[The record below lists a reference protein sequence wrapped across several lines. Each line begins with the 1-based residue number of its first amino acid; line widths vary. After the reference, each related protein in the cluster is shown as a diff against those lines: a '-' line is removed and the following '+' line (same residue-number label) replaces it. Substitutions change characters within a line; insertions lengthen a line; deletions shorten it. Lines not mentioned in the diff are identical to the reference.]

1 MRFPLSWLKTW
12 VDLPEDLGQ
21 ISAWLMQAGIGL
33 EAVENPGAS
42 LDHVVVVRVLSRD
55 PHPNA
60 DKLSLVKV
68 NDGTRDYAI
77 VCGAQNYQ
85 VGSVVPLAKEGAVL
99 PGDFKIKKS
108 KIRGAESDGM
118 LCASDE
124 LGLPGG
130 HEGLLLLDPATPL
143 GQPLAQALGLDD
155 VVLTLETTAN
165 RPDHLS
171 LRGLA
176 REVAAL
182 GGRTFKDVAVALPAE
197 APAPAFA
204 VAVQD
209 NACPYYTARRLQGVT
224 VGPSPDWLKQR
235 LEKSGIRSI
244 SNVVDATNYVLLEYG
259 QPMHAFDASKLSGQ
273 RLEARF
279 AKPGET
285 LRTLDG
291 QDRILAAEDVVIA
304 DGSGPQALG
313 GVMGGEHSQVTAQTK
328 DLVLEAAVFPPKL
341 VRRTSRRLGLGSE
354 SSQRFERGVDGHGLN
369 LAMDRC
375 AALILELA
383 GGSLAGARL
392 VAGGP
397 GPLPEP
403 VRLQP
408 ERVNALLG
416 TALPGPEMAELL
428 RRRHYR
434 VEPSGTDYLATPPS
448 WRRDVAMGVD
458 LAEDLI
464 QMAGLQNLASTD
476 LPQVRTPDAED
487 PAWRNT
493 WLLRGRLSG
502 LGLAEASTLS
512 FLDPALA
519 APWGMDQAWRLDNP
533 FSEEQSLLRPSLLPN
548 LVGAALGALKRRQD
562 GVAFFEL
569 GRVFKREGKGV
580 VEAERLAVVL
590 AGEAAAQQWN
600 APARDWDYFD
610 LKGMAES
617 LARGLDLTVRCSA
630 AKAGETPPW
639 AHPGQCARVSLGGLM
654 GTLAALHPALLKAL
668 DAPKGLATALV
679 MELEISAPGKPLAK
693 EPAYAAIARV
703 PAVERDLS
711 CLMDSALEAGRVLDF
726 LKNEGGLGR
735 VRVMDRY
742 EGAPLAEGRKSLTF
756 RLTYAADGR
765 SLTDAEVNQRHE
777 ELLKRLETALPVE
790 VRR

>member
-12 VDLPEDLGQ
+12 VDLPDDLGQ

-42 LDHVVVVRVLSRD
+42 LNQVVVVKVLSRD

-68 NDGTRDYAI
+68 SDGTRDYAI

-108 KIRGAESDGM
+108 KIRGAESEGM

-130 HEGLLLLDPATPL
+130 HEGLLLLDPALPL

-182 GGRTFKDVAVALPAE
+182 GGRTFKDVAVQLPAE
-197 APAPAFA
+197 ASAPAFA

-209 NACPYYTARRLQGVT
+209 GACPYYTARRLQGVT

-259 QPMHAFDASKLSGQ
+259 QPMHAFDADKLSGQ

-279 AKPGET
+279 AKPGEA

-291 QDRILAAEDVVIA
+291 QDRVLAPEDVVIA
-304 DGSGPQALG
+304 DGAGPQALG
-313 GVMGGEHSQVTAQTK
+313 GVMGGEPSQVTAQTK

-403 VRLQP
+403 VRLEP

-416 TALPGPEMAELL
+416 TAMAGPDMARLL
-428 RRRHYR
+428 SRRHYR

-448 WRRDVAMGVD
+448 WRRDVSIGVD

-464 QMAGLQNLASTD
+464 QMAGLESLASTD

-487 PAWRNT
+487 LAWRNT

-519 APWGMDQAWRLDNP
+519 APWGMGRAWRLDNP

-562 GVAFFEL
+562 GVALFEL
-569 GRVFKREGKGV
+569 GRVFKREDQGV

-590 AGEAAAQQWN
+590 AGEAVAQQWN
-600 APARDWDYFD
+600 APARGWDYFD

-630 AKAGETPPW
+630 AKPAEAPAW

-742 EGAPLAEGRKSLTF
+742 VGAPLAEGRKSLTF

>member
-1 MRFPLSWLKTW
+1 MRFPISWLKTW
-12 VDLPEDLGQ
+12 VDLPADLAQ
-21 ISAWLMQAGIGL
+21 ISRWLMQAGVGL
-33 EAVENPGAS
+33 EAVENPGAA
-42 LDHVVVVRVLSRD
+42 LEQVVVVKVLSRD

-60 DKLSLVKV
+60 DKLSLVRV
-68 NDGTRDYAI
+68 SDGSRDYAI

-108 KIRGAESDGM
+108 KIRGAESEGM

-130 HEGLLLLDPATPL
+130 HEGLLLLDPSLPLGTPL
-143 GQPLAQALGLDD
+143 AEALGLDD
-155 VVLTLETTAN
+155 MILTLETTAN

-171 LRGLA
+171 IRGLA

-182 GGRTFKDVAVALPAE
+182 GGRTMKELAVSLPSE
-197 APAPAFA
+197 APAPGFGVGIQEA
-204 VAVQD
+204 
-209 NACPYYTARRLQGVT
+209 ACTYYTARRLQGVT

-259 QPMHAFDASKLSGQ
+259 QPMHAFDAAKLSGQ
-273 RLEARF
+273 RLEARL
-279 AKPGET
+279 AGPGET

-291 QDRILAAEDVVIA
+291 QDRILVAEDVVIA
-304 DGSGPQALG
+304 DAAGPQALG
-313 GVMGGEHSQVTAQTK
+313 GVMGGDSSQVTALTK
-328 DLVLEAAVFPPKL
+328 DLVLEAAVFPPQR
-341 VRRTSRRLGLGSE
+341 VRRTSRRLGLSSE
-354 SSQRFERGVDGHGLN
+354 SSQRFERGVDGHGLDE
-369 LAMDRC
+369 AMDRC

-383 GGSLAGARL
+383 GGTLAGPRL
-392 VAGGP
+392 MAGGP

-403 VRLQP
+403 VALDP

-416 TALPGPEMAELL
+416 TSLDGSAMAELL

-434 VEPSGTDYLATPPS
+434 VEPAQRGFLATPPS
-448 WRRDVAMGVD
+448 WRRDVQRGVD

-464 QMAGLQNLASTD
+464 QMAGLEGLASTD
-476 LPQVRTPDAED
+476 LPQVRTPDAD
-487 PAWRNT
+487 DAAWRNT
-493 WLLRGRLSG
+493 WALRGRLSG

-519 APWGMDQAWRLDNP
+519 GPWGMDKAWRLDNP

-548 LVGAALGALKRRQD
+548 LVDAAFGALKRRQD
-562 GVAFFEL
+562 GVALFEL
-569 GRVFKREGKGV
+569 GRVFRREEKGL

-590 AGEAAAQQWN
+590 AGEAVAQQWN
-600 APARDWDYFD
+600 APARNWDYFD

-617 LARGLDLTVRCSA
+617 LAQGLDLSVRCSA
-630 AKAGETPPW
+630 AKPADIPVW
-639 AHPGQCARVSLGGLM
+639 AHPGQSARLSLGGLM

-668 DAPKGLATALV
+668 DAPKGLATVLV
-679 MELEISAPGKPLAK
+679 MELEILAPGKVLAK
-693 EPAYAAIARV
+693 EPAYAAFARV

-711 CLMDSALEAGRVLDF
+711 CLMDSGLEAGRLLDF
-726 LKNEGGLGR
+726 LKHEGGLGR

-742 EGAPLAEGRKSLTF
+742 EGAPLVEGRKSLTF
-756 RLTYAADGR
+756 RLTYAGEGR